1 MFNYFGIFD
10 LSTPDLLIILGII
23 LLLFGAK
30 KLPEL
35 SRSLGTSA
43 RELRKGFTDLQE
55 AHGELK
61 EEVKQ
66 VAVST
71 TPSITTNNTSISAP
85 STVQPAIQQERPST
99 PIQL

>member
-1 MFNYFGIFD
+1 MFNNFGILD
-10 LSTPDLLIILGII
+10 LSTPDLVIILAIV

-35 SRSLGTSA
+35 SKSLGSSA
-43 RELRKGFTDLQE
+43 RELRKGFTDIQE

-61 EEVKQ
+61 SQVKG
-66 VAVST
+66 ATSTAKPTT
-71 TPSITTNNTSISAP
+71 TPAPTNQQSAP
-85 STVQPAIQQERPST
+85 ENRPNG